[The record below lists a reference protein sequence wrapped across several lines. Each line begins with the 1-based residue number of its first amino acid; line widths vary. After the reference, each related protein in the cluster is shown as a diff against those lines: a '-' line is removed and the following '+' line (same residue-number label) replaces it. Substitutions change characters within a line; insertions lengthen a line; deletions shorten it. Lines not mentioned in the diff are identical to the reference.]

1 MSNEER
7 RKRWLLAALAVAAGL
22 LLWRQLGPYLSRLG
36 AGPGDGSTRGGAVS
50 SSGAASTLPE
60 VVDLRL
66 EDLEKVPGQFS
77 SERDPFR
84 FGVDKKPAPPPVTD
98 SESAMRKA
106 MREARYKEQQE
117 AAPRTPA
124 APKPP
129 PVDVEYL
136 GSFGPR
142 KRKLAVFSNG
152 TEIFNVFEGD
162 RLNEN
167 FYLVKIGL
175 ESADIGFVDFPDAP
189 AQRLQV
195 GG

>member
-7 RKRWLLAALAVAAGL
+7 RKRWLLAALAVAAGI
-22 LLWRQLGPYLSRLG
+22 LLWRQLGPYLSSFG
-36 AGPGDGSTRGGAVS
+36 TGSGDGATRAGAVSRGGAL
-50 SSGAASTLPE
+50 STLPE

-84 FGVDKKPAPPPVTD
+84 FGVDPKPAPPPVTD
-98 SESAMRKA
+98 SESAMRRA
-106 MREARYKEQQE
+106 MREARNEEQQE
-117 AAPRTPA
+117 ARRTPA

-142 KRKLAVFSNG
+142 NRKLAVFSNG
-152 TEIFNVFEGD
+152 SEIFNVFEGD

>member
-1 MSNEER
+1 MSGEER
-7 RKRWLLAALAVAAGL
+7 RRKILLTLLAIAAGI
-22 LLWRQLGPYLSRLG
+22 LLWRQLGPYVSSLG
-36 AGPGDGSTRGGAVS
+36 ASSSRGNVRAPMS
-50 SSGAASTLPE
+50 RSGAASTLPE

-66 EDLEKVPGQFS
+66 EDLEKEPGQFS

-84 FGVDKKPAPPPVTD
+84 FGVEKQPAPPPVTD
-98 SESAMRKA
+98 TESAMRKA
-106 MREARYKEQQE
+106 MREARYQEQQE
-117 AAPRTPA
+117 AKPRTPA

-142 KRKLAVFSNG
+142 DRKLAVFSNG

-175 ESADIGFVDFPDAP
+175 ESADIGFV
-189 AQRLQV
+189 
-195 GG
+195 